1 VVEQPPHSDQ
11 PVGQPGTITRRLRP
25 DELGSAV
32 ATLTAT
38 PGARLADMF
47 VAAEVPDRR
56 GRSPLTLHLI
66 FGLDREQTYLRLI
79 SVVDGPPQRA
89 LSELNPACF
98 VEECEIFE
106 LWGIRALQGP
116 PLNRVLLSPAADAA
130 PPLRAPS
137 QVWTKPS
144 RGQSEVMAP
153 HVVTGEAFEFPVG
166 PVRGVGQESLYMGLV
181 TTGEELLDAYLA
193 WFHKHRGVEQQ
204 LLGMDPQAAL
214 FRVERCE
221 GPGAVGNALAFAR
234 AEESAMRIVVGHELE
249 RTRLAA
255 LEMERIYNHVAAIAA
270 LCQATGLAVGQAQAE
285 IVLENCLRLNA
296 ASFGHRYLFGVV
308 AVGGIRRGCD
318 TALLAEGLPAVCG
331 EIRRISSLLFSTNS
345 FVDRLEAAGI
355 VSTDA
360 AERLGLV
367 GPLARASGIDVDI
380 RRDHFW
386 PSEADRTDPMVA
398 TATDGD
404 VLSRLRVML
413 EELDESERLVHHWLS
428 SGELVDVVD
437 LDDASEATAWPP
449 GGDREQSAVGGLGWS
464 ESARGEALAWVRLD
478 ASGRVAAARLRPAS
492 VRNWRAFDDALRSR
506 NVFTDVAIIEA
517 SFWLTVAG
525 FAR

>member
-1 VVEQPPHSDQ
+1 
-11 PVGQPGTITRRLRP
+11 
-25 DELGSAV
+25 
-32 ATLTAT
+32 
-38 PGARLADMF
+38 MF
-47 VAAEVPDRR
+47 VAAEAPHRR
-56 GRSPLTLHLI
+56 GQSQLTLHLI
-66 FGLDREQTYLRLI
+66 FGLDRDQTYLRLL
-79 SVVDGPPQRA
+79 SGVDGLRRQE

-106 LWGIRALQGP
+106 LWGIRAPNGK

-130 PPLRAPS
+130 PPLRAPP
-137 QVWTKPS
+137 QAWTEPPT
-144 RGQSEVMAP
+144 GDSEVRAP
-153 HVVTGEAFEFPVG
+153 HVVRGEAFEFPVG

-221 GPGAVGNALAFAR
+221 GPGAVGNGLAFAR
-234 AEESAMRIVVGHELE
+234 AAESAMGVEVGHAPE

-285 IVLENCLRLNA
+285 IALENCLRLNA

-308 AVGGIRRGCD
+308 AIGGIRRGCD
-318 TALLAEGLPAVCG
+318 TAALAAGLTAVGG
-331 EIRRISSLLFSTNS
+331 EIHKVSSALLSTNS
-345 FVDRLEAAGI
+345 FVDRLEAAGF
-355 VSTDA
+355 VGSDA

-367 GPLARASGIDVDI
+367 GPVARGSGMDVDI
-380 RRDHFW
+380 RRDHCW
-386 PSEADRTDPMVA
+386 PSEADHTDLKVA

-413 EELDESERLVHHWLS
+413 QELDESERLVHHWLS
-428 SGELVDVVD
+428 VGALVDV
-437 LDDASEATAWPP
+437 DDTSRVTAWPP
-449 GGDREQSAVGGLGWS
+449 EGDRRQTVDDGLGWS

-478 ASGRVAAARLRPAS
+478 GDGRVAAARLRPAS